1 MLRLLL
7 FPVSVEAPHFRRSF
21 WKTAVR
27 KLKRGIQRA
36 LVEIR
41 SSANERRP
49 CARRRPPRSIEP
61 APPIGESPIPRRL
74 QNLQISSAPK
84 LRAVLDPHRK
94 IDSPNFCPTNWAQ
107 KAVGPAQSSRQ
118 AAERLVCTLTRVAVF
133 RKKMSFFVQ
142 RGNTPQAASCE
153 RPRMGFGNRMKK
165 RLIHPRERRR
175 GCRLARRAAS
185 GEGVSDPRGSTSDR
199 LGYFPALPSEPVD

>member
-36 LVEIR
+36 LSRDSQFCQRTAALRPVGLRDR
-41 SSANERRP
+41 SSL
-49 CARRRPPRSIEP
+49 RRRSASLRSP
-61 APPIGESPIPRRL
+61 AACKTSKFLR
-74 QNLQISSAPK
+74 PK
-84 LRAVLDPHRK
+84 LRVALDPNRK
-94 IDSPNFCPTNWAQ
+94 IDSPNFCPPNWAQ

-133 RKKMSFFVQ
+133 RKTMSFLC
-142 RGNTPQAASCE
+142 RGET
-153 RPRMGFGNRMKK
+153 R
-165 RLIHPRERRR
+165 HRRR
-175 GCRLARRAAS
+175 RAN
-185 GEGVSDPRGSTSDR
+185 GHEWDWEIV
-199 LGYFPALPSEPVD
+199 